1 MSYFRHPLIFFLPF
15 YLIGLLLGGTWPEE
29 RNYFLLFF
37 LLSLLSLIVVKK
49 VQHFS
54 FLRYLLGISI
64 IAGGALYQSY
74 FFIPPKNPSHI
85 VNYIDKK
92 VNLKGKIISVTPFS
106 DKAALIL
113 TNLQLLQ
120 GKQEGKIKGKIA
132 ITVYHPS
139 KSYHKGNIIKVRGKV
154 KTICSFGNPGI
165 YDYARLWHGKGVWAR
180 MWLQDK
186 NILILDYE
194 KPGLWPYLLE
204 TIREKIRR
212 FLAKHLS
219 QPAQGVYQTLLLGEK
234 ASLLPFIKDDFIFT
248 GTSHLLAISGLHL
261 GMVMV
266 LSFTLFWYLLS
277 RSEYLLLKFELKKIA
292 VLLSFIPTFF
302 YASLAHFSPATA
314 RSFVMILLF
323 WWLYFSR
330 RLKDTWVFL
339 ATAAWLLLLLHPPMI
354 YQISFQLSFLALASI
369 LYFTPRLPGGTYWL
383 SLKSGSFKQKC
394 IRYLLLS
401 LYVSIGAWLGTL
413 PIILHYF
420 AGVSFIAP
428 VVNLLAIPWMGFVIL
443 PLGLLSIFTLFF
455 SPSLSAFFL
464 HLGEETLNPLL
475 CFLHK
480 IATIPG
486 IFTWCITPNWLEVL
500 AIYIFL
506 FAVFYPQKGKK
517 YMFVALFC
525 FFLLD
530 ISFQFYKHSQKNL
543 TVSFLDVGGGTSVL
557 LRFPHGKTML
567 IGGGGSHF
575 SNYDPGRFVV
585 AKTLWAQKLWR
596 LDYLVLPTP
605 HYSYLNGLP
614 FIAQH
619 FHPQFLWING
629 LKVNDAH
636 YWHLFYLCQ
645 KRGIPI
651 KTPKT
656 QKIDGVKVKVL
667 YPKKTEALFLKDS
680 LILKCHYKEVSF
692 LFPFY
697 TQAKTLEKLSSFLKT
712 DVLLSPNYG
721 SKAVNSPHFVQKIK
735 ARYVVFAGRIP
746 TREVVK
752 NYVNSGSKVFFTG
765 KDGMINFVTNGYDL
779 KVKTHY

>member
-15 YLIGLLLGGTWPEE
+15 YIIGLLLGGTWPEE

-37 LLSLLSLIVVKK
+37 LLSLLLLIFIKK
-49 VQHFS
+49 IRHFS
-54 FLRYLLGISI
+54 FLRYFFGISI

-85 VNYIDKK
+85 INYIDKK
-92 VNLKGKIISVTPFS
+92 VELKGKIISITPLS
-106 DKAALIL
+106 NRTRLIL
-113 TNLQLLQ
+113 ANLRLIQ
-120 GKQEGKIKGKIA
+120 GKQEVKIKGKMA

-139 KSYHKGNIIKVRGKV
+139 KSYYKGDIIKVSGKV
-154 KTICSFGNPGI
+154 KTIRSFGNPGI

-204 TIREKIRR
+204 RTRKQIRT
-212 FLAKHLS
+212 FLSKHLS

-234 ASLLPFIKDDFIFT
+234 GSLLPFIKDDFIFT

-277 RSEYLLLKFELKKIA
+277 RSEYLLLKFELKKIT

-369 LYFTPRLPGGTYWL
+369 LYFTPRLPGGTYWF

-464 HLGEETLNPLL
+464 HLGEEALNSLL

-480 IATIPG
+480 IATIPS
-486 IFTWCITPNWLEVL
+486 IFTWCITPNWVEVL
-500 AIYIFL
+500 VIYIFL

-517 YMFVALFC
+517 YMFVAIFC

-530 ISFQFYKHSQKNL
+530 ISSQFYKHSQKNL

-567 IGGGGSHF
+567 IGGGGSRF

-585 AKTLWAQKLWR
+585 AKTLWAQKIWR

-605 HYSYLNGLP
+605 HYSYLNGLT

-636 YWHLFYLCQ
+636 WWHLFYLCQ

-656 QKIDGVKVKVL
+656 QQIEGVKVKVL
-667 YPKKTEALFLKDS
+667 YPEKTKALSLKDS
-680 LILKCHYKEVSF
+680 LIIKCQYKKVSF

-697 TQAKTLEKLSSFLKT
+697 TQVKTLEKLGSFFKT

-721 SKAVNSPHFVQKIK
+721 GKAVNSPHFIQKIK
-735 ARYVVFAGRIP
+735 AKYVVFAGRIP

-779 KVKTHY
+779 KVKTHH